1 MTLAPSDTPEAGLS
15 ADPAGALLTDWR
27 ARARRDAT
35 AMGRTILALMLREMS
50 TRYGRSPGGY
60 LWSVLEPVGG
70 ILLMAIGFALIAR
83 TPPLGTSFVLYFATG
98 MLPFSLYGAIET
110 TVSRS
115 LNYSRALLMYP
126 AVRWID
132 AVLARFFLNLLTKLV
147 ITFLV
152 LTATMVLTETR
163 TVLDF
168 GPMLAGLGMA
178 ALLGL
183 GVGLMNCALE
193 GLFPVWGMVWGIAT
207 RPLLLA
213 SGVFLLYEQL
223 SPAAQAVLWWNPL
236 LHVVGEFRS
245 GFYPM
250 YTAAY
255 VSPAYVTGIA
265 LGLTALGLMLVRR
278 HHVTILEN

>member
-15 ADPAGALLTDWR
+15 ADTAHPLLTGWQ

-70 ILLMAIGFALIAR
+70 ILVLALGFALIAR
-83 TPPLGTSFVLYFATG
+83 TPPLGTSFLLYFATG
-98 MLPFSLYGAIET
+98 MMPFSLYNDIEGA
-110 TVSRS
+110 VSRS
-115 LNYSRALLMYP
+115 LTYSRALLMYP

-132 AVLARFFLNLLTKLV
+132 AVLARFFLNLLTKMV
-147 ITFLV
+147 IMFIILAGTV
-152 LTATMVLTETR
+152 ALTETR
-163 TVLDF
+163 SMLDF
-168 GPMLAGLGMA
+168 GSLIAGLGMA

-183 GVGLMNCALE
+183 AVGLVNCVLE

-207 RPLLLA
+207 RPLFLA

-223 SPAAQAVLWWNPL
+223 SPTAQAVLWWNPL
-236 LHVVGEFRS
+236 LHVIGEFRS

-255 VSPAYVTGIA
+255 VSPAYVMGIT
-265 LGLTALGLMLVRR
+265 LSLIALGLMLVRR